1 MLHVRIMTGAFL
13 LSSELPVLVC
23 GFINQATSYLIV
35 EQPPVVTR
43 SEGICECQKL
53 KYRPAYHGLISNV
66 QMKLCYVIL
75 LEF

>member
-35 EQPPVVTR
+35 EQPPVVR
-43 SEGICECQKL
+43 ESASV
-53 KYRPAYHGLISNV
+53 RN
-66 QMKLCYVIL
+66 
-75 LEF
+75 